1 MDDKNMRINMIKIF
15 GLGIKYANAGI
26 TDNDFFYS
34 NIFEG
39 LFDNIDEPATV
50 EQIMRRLDNICNGNN
65 GSQII
70 CIQAYYPEQAVDL
83 VTRKYGLK
91 YNEYKWIN

>member
-1 MDDKNMRINMIKIF
+1 MRWYKI
-15 GLGIKYANAGI
+15 L
-26 TDNDFFYS
+26 
-34 NIFEG
+34 
-39 LFDNIDEPATV
+39 
-50 EQIMRRLDNICNGNN
+50 CNGNN

>member
-1 MDDKNMRINMIKIF
+1 MKWYKI
-15 GLGIKYANAGI
+15 L
-26 TDNDFFYS
+26 
-34 NIFEG
+34 
-39 LFDNIDEPATV
+39 
-50 EQIMRRLDNICNGNN
+50 CNGNN

-83 VTRKYGLK
+83 VTRTYGLK